1 MEAIFPDGVP
11 LKITPHD
18 FRRRHLQSFPKLAG
32 EQYDELLT
40 LTIDDV
46 YTQFKG
52 VSTLFSMSDRQTWF
66 DKTRLCYLALTAW
79 YIADAYP
86 LLVSGVPFRGDV
98 LLKRKKIGG
107 VDISYVDMSLKDIAT
122 DSLSFL
128 LSNPFGKNAYMMIKT
143 SPKRE
148 LLRNAHFQ

>member
-1 MEAIFPDGVP
+1 MEAVFSGGVP
-11 LKITPHD
+11 LKITPYD
-18 FRRRHLQSFPKLAG
+18 FRRRHLQSFPKVAS

-40 LTIDDV
+40 LAIDDV
-46 YTQFKG
+46 YTMFAG
-52 VSTLFSMSDRQTWF
+52 VATLFDRSDKQTWF

-86 LLVSGVPFRGDV
+86 LLVSGVPFRGDI

-107 VDISYVDMSLKDIAT
+107 VDISYVDMSLKDIST
-122 DSLSFL
+122 DNLSFL
-128 LSNPFGKNAYMMIKT
+128 LSNPFGKSAYMMIKT
-143 SPKRE
+143 SPKRM